1 MATNFPLKP
10 MFVSL
15 ATADIHPKNPPFSR
29 IVSGETMSY
38 MGVYNPYTDIARGL
52 WEKATIGGL
61 PESFIPVCTTFVDMP
76 VIYGNREDMG
86 EIVSVLRDV
95 RNVKEITEHGFLFC
109 GTLPRIDWK
118 LSTQV
123 TGEARYCWFTD
134 KLLGI
139 AFDARILTNTGTEL
153 TISIAILVTL
163 RNDNG
168 DINVVPTI
176 VGRYTEMPNLQVSDY
191 EGGYNYGIIRGVTRL
206 ILDHIL
212 PQGDHIKSDYIIADV
227 IHPEQVMTRKPFH
240 KYESEFEIVGAVSSK
255 TIPDNSPEIPD
266 TDPSQFMVGSDDT
279 PNEGELFV
287 LPSQVSLDKVDKS
300 KFDIYELQCGT
311 KLLFVVASK
320 DKAFR
325 IERIQHPE
333 EVEEETTSPK
343 DEVPLADLERAAI
356 ADAHAL
362 GFDINVDNGEFVYIT
377 DSLKGLV
384 SNQDNKLYLFGRV
397 YNPDMDE
404 AEDIYV
410 GTVLYKSTETVVL
423 ALQCE
428 YASPIIRLLAGRLGW
443 NGNANE
449 ISDVITTLLQEKRL
463 TPNFPTSAE

>member
-1 MATNFPLKP
+1 MATNFPLSP
-10 MFVSL
+10 MFEALVM
-15 ATADIHPKNPPFSR
+15 ADTCTKNLPKTC
-29 IVSGETMSY
+29 IVSGETMTC
-38 MGVYNPYTDIARGL
+38 MHIHNPYTDIARSL

-61 PESFIPVCTTFVDMP
+61 PESFIPACTVFTGMP
-76 VIYGNREDMG
+76 VIYGNREDMK
-86 EIVSVLRDV
+86 EIKSILRDV
-95 RNVKEITEHGFLFC
+95 RNVKEITEHGFHFR
-109 GTLPRIDWK
+109 GVLPRITWH
-118 LSTQV
+118 LSKKV
-123 TGEARYCWFTD
+123 SGEARYCWFTD
-134 KLLGI
+134 NLLGI
-139 AFDARILTNTGTEL
+139 AFDAHILDRGNEL

-163 RNDNG
+163 YRNDNG
-168 DINVVPTI
+168 NIYVVPTI
-176 VGRYTEMPNLQVSDY
+176 VGRYVEMPDLLVCNF

-206 ILDHIL
+206 ILDHVL
-212 PQGDHIKSDYIIADV
+212 PQDEHIKSDYIISDV
-227 IHPEQVMTRKPFH
+227 IHHEQVMTRKPFH
-240 KYESEFEIVGAVSSK
+240 KYESEFEIVDTVNIE
-255 TIPDNSPEIPD
+255 TTPDNSPEIPD

-325 IERIQHPE
+325 IERIRHPE

-443 NGNANE
+443 NDNANG